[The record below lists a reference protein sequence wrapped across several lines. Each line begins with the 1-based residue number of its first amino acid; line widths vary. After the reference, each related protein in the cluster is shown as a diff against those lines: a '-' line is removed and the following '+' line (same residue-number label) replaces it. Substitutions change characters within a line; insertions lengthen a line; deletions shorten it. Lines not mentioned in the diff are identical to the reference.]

1 MLKHIIRQNGPV
13 TIVDMKG
20 KITIGSGD
28 EQLRDIVHGLL
39 DLGQKKIL
47 LNCEGVTF
55 IDSTGIGEMVATY
68 TKVKNRQGT
77 LALLKLTS
85 RIQELM
91 EITQLMTVFDIYDDE
106 PTAVSSL
113 SAG

>member
-1 MLKHIIRQNGPV
+1 MLKHTIRQNGPV
-13 TIVDMKG
+13 TVVDMKG

-28 EQLRDIVHGLL
+28 EQLREIVHGLL
-39 DLGQKKIL
+39 EQGHMKIL

-55 IDSTGIGEMVATY
+55 IDSTGIGELVATY
-68 TKVKNRQGT
+68 TKVKNRHGT
-77 LALLKLTS
+77 LALLKLTA

-91 EITQLMTVFDIYDDE
+91 EITQLMTVFDTYDTE
-106 PTAVSSL
+106 AEAVSAM